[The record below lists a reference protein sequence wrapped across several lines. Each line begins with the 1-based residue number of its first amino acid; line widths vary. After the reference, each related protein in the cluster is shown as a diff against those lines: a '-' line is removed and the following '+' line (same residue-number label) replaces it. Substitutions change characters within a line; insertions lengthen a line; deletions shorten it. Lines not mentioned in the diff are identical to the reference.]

1 MVRTEVGT
9 KCEKCARPVAPKI
22 TRVPT
27 RSRTPWLLGLAG
39 GFLVVA
45 AIVALSLKGG
55 GGSSKAPAALP
66 VVGSW
71 TRGPSLSSIRGTA
84 AVVGLS
90 DGQVLAAGGGVGT
103 IPLAAVELF
112 DPVSQT
118 WKPTGALN
126 QARRGANVVALG
138 DGRVLIAGGVAGP
151 TLLSSA
157 EIYDPATGK
166 WATTGAMAI
175 PRLGATLTLL
185 PGGDVLVA
193 GGTTIA
199 GQQGTGG
206 GQTISPTAT
215 AELYHV
221 ATGQWSETKP
231 MASSRFE
238 ASATVLADARV
249 LIVGGL
255 GGQGVE
261 GPTGFQYEPLRT
273 AEIFDPAVAAFTGA
287 GSMTEGRALQ
297 AAARL
302 PDGQVLVAGGIGGG
316 AGTVTLA
323 TAERYEPTT
332 GAWSSA
338 APMTQGRTGSSVS
351 ALKSGLILV
360 AGGETVDQG
369 ARHSLATAQVFD
381 PAKNIWNPAGS
392 MSCPRS
398 GAGSALLADGSVLVV
413 AGDGAFPGQPPVA
426 QGCVDRYIP

>member
-238 ASATVLADARV
+238 ASATVLA
-249 LIVGGL
+249 
-255 GGQGVE
+255 
-261 GPTGFQYEPLRT
+261 
-273 AEIFDPAVAAFTGA
+273 EIFDPAVAAFTGA